1 MSHKRFRTQ
10 RHWHNTLIMVWGIPF
25 LVLPGIIVGASS
37 GRFLLFQV
45 MLGISL
51 VGILLAARRDSRKK
65 AFYSIDDDKLIIST
79 PEEERT
85 IRISEISDASLLDR
99 VGARAFLKELSD
111 LDTSMT
117 YTEKRDAFMR
127 FCTVDIGFRSF
138 TLGAARRLIDRLPSA
153 KSDLLLIR
161 LRSGEVL
168 LLSPMYAQD
177 MVDTIGRRRLHG

>member
-1 MSHKRFRTQ
+1 
-10 RHWHNTLIMVWGIPF
+10 IMVWGIPF
-25 LVLPGIIVGASS
+25 LILPGVIVGASS

-45 MLGISL
+45 MLGVSL
-51 VGILLAARRDSRKK
+51 LGILLAARRDSRKK
-65 AFYSIDDDKLIIST
+65 AFYSIDGDKLMLST
-79 PEEERT
+79 PEKERT
-85 IRISEISDASLLDR
+85 IPIGEITDASLLDR
-99 VGARAFLKELSD
+99 VGARAFLKEMSD
-111 LDTSMT
+111 LDTEKPFV
-117 YTEKRDAFMR
+117 EKRDAFMR

-161 LRSGEVL
+161 LRSGEML